1 MTEKKIGERI
11 KFVDIDADNLSEICR
26 LSDTLTDSQKKC
38 VASNAYSI
46 AQAHYYPEKAWFKGI
61 YLIDGSE
68 AIGFIMFDL
77 VADDLPEVDRPGV
90 YLWRFMMKYEY
101 QNKGYGRECL
111 DLLSERFVKEGKKTM
126 YTSCVK
132 EEKDSPYNFYIR
144 YGFVDTGFVDDNE
157 QVLMK
162 RL

>member
-46 AQAHYYPEKAWFKGI
+46 AQAHYYPEKAWLKGI

>member
-1 MTEKKIGERI
+1 MTDKNVSERI
-11 KFVDIDADNLSEICR
+11 IFVDVNADNLSEICQ
-26 LSDTLTDSQKKC
+26 LSNTLTESQKKC

-61 YLIDGSE
+61 YLADESE
-68 AIGFIMFDL
+68 AIGFIMFDI
-77 VADDLPEVDRPGV
+77 VADDLPEVDTPGI
-90 YLWRFMMKYEY
+90 YLWRFMMKHAY
-101 QNKGYGRECL
+101 QKQGYGRECL
-111 DLLSERFVKEGKKTM
+111 DILSEKFKSEGKIAM

-132 EEKDSPYNFYIR
+132 EEEDSPYDFYIR
-144 YGFVDTGFVDDNE
+144 YGFIDTGVVDDNE